1 MLKDSLYGPVDL
13 KGELI
18 PKIGTLVIVVSD
30 SLSPFG
36 SGLGKELNRHG

>member
-1 MLKDSLYGPVDL
+1 MLKDARYGPVDL
-13 KGELI
+13 KGKLI

-30 SLSPFG
+30 SLGPLG